1 MVSGLPIGEAM
12 SRQYTNTQ
20 LFEAFEEA
28 LEYLIEDDA
37 QLFTWPKAKVSI
49 AHTFASHLHRTLCK
63 VLGLSLDTSSKSYL
77 SLPQNMKV
85 DLFALA
91 QESKADILL
100 HDRAKNRPLAILFNQ
115 DYLSKQ
121 QIEVL
126 HKLEKEGCSL
136 VLGVAFLSQKEYIL
150 IYRANGEKLDY
161 YHFSR
166 TAHTSSLL
174 KQREL
179 AGRENPL
186 QLSLDIQNKK
196 KRKKQQAKPVG
207 VPSPISE
214 DQ

>member
-1 MVSGLPIGEAM
+1 M
-12 SRQYTNTQ
+12 SRQYTNMQ
-20 LFEAFEEA
+20 LFEAFEDA
-28 LEYLIEDDA
+28 LEHLIEDDA
-37 QLFTWPKAKVSI
+37 ELFTWPKAKMSI

-77 SLPQNMKV
+77 TLPQNMKV

-91 QESKADILL
+91 ENSKADILL
-100 HDRAKNRPLAILFNQ
+100 HDRKKSRPLAILFNQ

-136 VLGVAFLSQKEYIL
+136 VLGVAFLHQKDYIL

-166 TAHTSSLL
+166 TGHTSSLL

-179 AGRENPL
+179 SSAESPL
-186 QLSLDIQNKK
+186 QLSLNIQNRKKHK
-196 KRKKQQAKPVG
+196 KRQAKPVSG
-207 VPSPISE
+207 E

>member
-1 MVSGLPIGEAM
+1 M
-12 SRQYTNTQ
+12 SRQYTNIQ

-28 LEYLIEDDA
+28 LKHLIEDDA

-49 AHTFASHLHRTLCK
+49 AHTFATHLHRTLCK

-77 SLPQNMKV
+77 GLPQKMKV

-91 QESKADILL
+91 EDSKADILL
-100 HDRAKNRPLAILFNQ
+100 HDRAKSRPLAILFNQ

-121 QIEVL
+121 QIGTL

-136 VLGVAFLSQKEYIL
+136 VLGVAFLHQKDYIL
-150 IYRANGEKLDY
+150 IYHANGERLDY

-166 TAHTSSLL
+166 SGHTSSLL

-179 AGRENPL
+179 AGKESPL
-186 QLSLDIQNKK
+186 QLSLNIQNKK
-196 KRKKQQAKPVG
+196 RRKKKQVEI
-207 VPSPISE
+207 PSGE

>member
-1 MVSGLPIGEAM
+1 M

-20 LFEAFEEA
+20 LFEAFEDA
-28 LEYLIEDDA
+28 LKHLIEDDA
-37 QLFTWPKAKVSI
+37 ELFTWPKAKVSI

-77 SLPQNMKV
+77 TLPQNMKV

-136 VLGVAFLSQKEYIL
+136 VLGVAFLTQKDYIL
-150 IYRANGEKLDY
+150 IYRANKERLDY

-166 TAHTSSLL
+166 SGHTSSLL

-179 AGRENPL
+179 SGGESPL
-186 QLSLDIQNKK
+186 QLSLDIQSKK
-196 KRKKQQAKPVG
+196 KRKKKQIPTPTTQ
-207 VPSPISE
+207 E

>member
-1 MVSGLPIGEAM
+1 M
-12 SRQYTNTQ
+12 SRQYTNIQ
-20 LFEAFEEA
+20 LFEAFEDA
-28 LEYLIEDDA
+28 LKHLIEDDA
-37 QLFTWPKAKVSI
+37 ELFSWPKAKMSI

-91 QESKADILL
+91 EKSMADILV
-100 HDRAKNRPLAILFNQ
+100 HDRQKNRPLAILFNQ

-136 VLGVAFLSQKEYIL
+136 VLGVAFLHQKEYIL

-166 TAHTSSLL
+166 TGHTSSLL

-179 AGRENPL
+179 SKEESPL
-186 QLSLDIQNKK
+186 QLSLNIQNRKKYK
-196 KRKKQQAKPVG
+196 KRQAKPVG
-207 VPSPISE
+207 ATPLSEE

>member
-1 MVSGLPIGEAM
+1 M
-12 SRQYTNTQ
+12 SRQYTNTL

-28 LEYLIEDDA
+28 LKHLIEDDA

-49 AHTFASHLHRTLCK
+49 AHTFSMHLHRTLCK
-63 VLGLSLDTSSKSYL
+63 VLGLSLDTSSTSYL
-77 SLPQNMKV
+77 SLPQKMKV

-91 QESKADILL
+91 KTSKADILL
-100 HDRAKNRPLAILFNQ
+100 HDREKNRPLAILFNQ

-136 VLGVAFLSQKEYIL
+136 VLGVAFLHQKDYIL

-166 TAHTSSLL
+166 AGHTSSLL
-174 KQREL
+174 KQREVPS
-179 AGRENPL
+179 AESPL
-186 QLSLDIQNKK
+186 QLSLNIQNKK
-196 KRKKQQAKPVG
+196 KRKKKQAP
-207 VPSPISE
+207 PSISE

>member
-1 MVSGLPIGEAM
+1 MG
-12 SRQYTNTQ
+12 RQYTNIQ

-28 LEYLIEDDA
+28 LKHLIEDDA
-37 QLFTWPKAKVSI
+37 ELFTWPKAKVSI
-49 AHTFASHLHRTLCK
+49 AHTFATHLHRTLCK

-91 QESKADILL
+91 EESKADILL
-100 HDRAKNRPLAILFNQ
+100 HDRAKSRPLAILFNQ

-136 VLGVAFLSQKEYIL
+136 VLGVSFLHQKDYIL

-166 TAHTSSLL
+166 TGHTSSLL
-174 KQREL
+174 KQREVPS
-179 AGRENPL
+179 AESPL
-186 QLSLDIQNKK
+186 QLSLNIQNKK
-196 KRKKQQAKPVG
+196 NRRKRQG
-207 VPSPISE
+207 VPSISE
-214 DQ
+214 GQ

>member
-1 MVSGLPIGEAM
+1 M
-12 SRQYTNTQ
+12 SRQYTNIQ
-20 LFEAFEEA
+20 LFEAFEDA
-28 LEYLIEDDA
+28 LKHLIEDDA
-37 QLFTWPKAKVSI
+37 ELFSWPKAKMSI

-91 QESKADILL
+91 ENSMADILV
-100 HDRAKNRPLAILFNQ
+100 HDRQKNRPLAILFNQ

-136 VLGVAFLSQKEYIL
+136 VLGVAFLHQKDYIL

-166 TAHTSSLL
+166 TGHTSSLL

-179 AGRENPL
+179 SREESPL
-186 QLSLDIQNKK
+186 QLSLNIQNR
-196 KRKKQQAKPVG
+196 KRNKKQQAKPVG
-207 VPSPISE
+207 AKPVSEE